1 MNSTTQLVLLV
12 FISLAVIG
20 LLVARRR
27 TLAKMAVRNII
38 RKRRF
43 TVIIIAGLLVATAMI
58 SGALVVGDTFDYV
71 NKQDTF
77 IRTGAVDIIVSVR
90 NPAGETSFFD
100 QAIAYNL
107 MDAIKNGSLPH
118 LDGAQPAIRK
128 SVAVKDLSSGL
139 IFPSATIFGFDIQNT
154 IEQLLDENGHPI
166 ALDDIDNDNVVLNK
180 ALADEVNA
188 KVGDSLL
195 MMPQTGVPATVRLS
209 HIASDSGMAR
219 WQNSKLVFVKLSYAQ
234 TGMRLDPQTTSLEPK
249 TINCIDVS
257 NVGSVE
263 KGYLVTDLALED
275 LKSTLPSGYTY
286 YFETI
291 KKDGIDASEASSEQT
306 TQIFVI
312 MSSFAIIAGVALI
325 VNIFVMLAEE
335 RKPEMGISRAI
346 GMQRRDLTQSFLFE
360 GVLYA
365 LAAAAIG
372 ALAGLLIAALMMIAF
387 STVYGGGL
395 AFTLHY
401 DSNSLVVAACA
412 GFLITLVTVAASSW
426 RVSNLN
432 IVRAIRDIPE
442 PILAKSERRYTVTGV
457 AMIVLGL
464 LFALQGLSAR
474 QNLGL
479 DIGAALVVFGIPL
492 VTVRFVKPRIPFTL
506 AGLLII
512 WWVLDPTDLKT
523 RLFGE
528 LSGGMEM
535 FIVAGVLLVAGG
547 VVVVIFN
554 SDLLLNGLVK
564 IFGRKK
570 SLLPVLEIAI
580 SYPMNKRFRTGL
592 TLFIFALIMFTVSM
606 MSMIASFQRE
616 SVDSVAQ
623 QFSGGFEIVGVSIKD
638 MTKDDI
644 DHGLGEMS
652 YGSGIIDRVEVARTA
667 AVEIL
672 RPDENDTI
680 QYSMM
685 GFSQTMLSDNQ
696 FSLSQRSKAYE
707 TDEDAWNA
715 VASNSSLVIIDGS
728 VVPNGIGLM
737 GGIIAVDLGETLTV
751 AMTDNHMVNLTVV
764 GIMDQQFNMGI
775 YTLDT
780 FLQNESP
787 ANSQNLFY
795 MSTAPNSPQA
805 PTDVAK
811 ALEIEFASYGLRTY
825 VVRDLVKD
833 VMDTT
838 SSVMQLMEIF
848 LGMGLVVGTSGLG
861 IITIRNVAERRQEI
875 GVMRAI
881 GFQRDM
887 ILKSFMLE
895 SSFVSLLGIILGVIF
910 GLALSYRLWDWGGF
924 SKNAAFVVPWG
935 EILLLVV
942 IAFGITLAA
951 TMPPARRASRLAP
964 AEALRR
970 VD

>member
-1 MNSTTQLVLLV
+1 MDSTTLLVMVV

-20 LLVARRR
+20 LLVARRK
-27 TLAKMAVRNII
+27 TLAKMAIRNIV

-58 SGALVVGDTFDYV
+58 SGALVVGDTLEYV

-77 IRTGAVDIIVSVR
+77 MRTGPVDIVVSVR
-90 NPAGETSFFD
+90 NPAGETTYFD

-107 MDAIKNGSLPH
+107 MNAIENGTLPH
-118 LDGAQPAIRK
+118 LDGAQPAARE
-128 SVAVKDLSSGL
+128 SVTVQDLSNGL
-139 IFPSATIFGFDIQNT
+139 IFPSATLFGFDVQNT
-154 IEQLLDENGHPI
+154 IEQLLDENGRPI
-166 ALDDIDNDNVVLNK
+166 TLSDIDNDNVVLNE

-188 KVGDSLL
+188 NVGDSLL
-195 MMPQTGVPATVRLS
+195 MMSETSIPVSVKIS
-209 HIASDSGMAR
+209 HIASDKGMAR
-219 WQNSKLVFVKLSYAQ
+219 WQNSKLVFVYLSYAQ
-234 TGMRLDPQTTSLEPK
+234 TTMWLGPENEMPAGDL
-249 TINCIDVS
+249 INRIDVS

-263 KGYLVTDLALED
+263 NGYLVTDLALDD
-275 LKSTLPSGYTY
+275 LNSALPSGYTY
-286 YFETI
+286 DFETI
-291 KKDGIDASEASSEQT
+291 KKDGIDASKASSDQT

-346 GMQRRDLTQSFLFE
+346 GMQRGDLTQSFLFE

-372 ALAGLLIAALMMIAF
+372 ALAGLLIAALMMTAF
-387 STVYGGGL
+387 STVLGGGL
-395 AFTLHY
+395 AFALHY
-401 DSNSLVVAACA
+401 DSNSLVIAACA
-412 GFLITLVTVAASSW
+412 GFLITFLTVAVSSW

-442 PILAKSERRYTVTGV
+442 PTLARSERRYIASGV
-457 AMIVLGL
+457 VMIVLGL

-474 QNLGL
+474 QSLGL
-479 DIGAALVVFGIPL
+479 DIGAALMVFGIPL
-492 VTVRFVKPRIPFTL
+492 VTVRYIRPRVPFTL
-506 AGLLII
+506 AGAFII
-512 WWVLDPTDLKT
+512 WWVLDPTDLKAQV
-523 RLFGE
+523 FGE
-528 LSGGMEM
+528 LGGGMEM

-547 VVVVIFN
+547 VVMAIFN

-564 IFGRKK
+564 VFGRRK
-570 SLLPVLEIAI
+570 SLLPVFKTAI

-592 TLFIFALIMFTVSM
+592 TLFIFALIMFTVTM

-616 SVDSVAQ
+616 GVDKVAQ

-667 AVEIL
+667 AVGIL

-680 QYSMM
+680 QYSMI

-696 FSLSQRSKAYE
+696 FSLSQRSKAFE

-715 VASNSSLVIIDGS
+715 VASNSNLVIIDGS
-728 VVPNGIGLM
+728 VVPNGFGLRT
-737 GGIIAVDLGETLTV
+737 GIVAVGLGETLTV
-751 AMTDNHMVNLTVV
+751 AMTDNSMVNLTVV

-795 MSTAPNSPQA
+795 MSTTSNSPQA

-811 ALEIEFASYGLRTY
+811 ALEIEFVSYGLRTY

-833 VMDTT
+833 VMGTT

-848 LGMGLVVGTSGLG
+848 LGMGLIVGTSGLG

-887 ILKSFMLE
+887 ILKTFLLE
-895 SSFVSLLGIILGVIF
+895 TSFVSLLGIVLGVIF
-910 GLALSYRLWDWGGF
+910 GLALSYRLWEWGGF
-924 SKNAAFVVPWG
+924 SETAAFVIPWG
-935 EILLLVV
+935 EILLLVA
-942 IAFGITLAA
+942 IAFGITLVA
-951 TMPPARRASRLAP
+951 TMPPARKASRLAP

>member
-1 MNSTTQLVLLV
+1 MDSTTLLVMFV

-20 LLVARRR
+20 LLVARRK
-27 TLAKMAVRNII
+27 TLARMAIRNIV

-58 SGALVVGDTFDYV
+58 SGALVVGDTLDYV

-77 IRTGAVDIIVSVR
+77 RRTGPVDIVVSVR
-90 NPAGETSFFD
+90 NPAGETTYFD
-100 QAIAYNL
+100 QSIAYNL
-107 MDAIKNGSLPH
+107 MNAIENGSLPH
-118 LDGAQPAIRK
+118 LDGAQPAARE
-128 SVAVKDLSSGL
+128 SVAVQDISNGL
-139 IFPSATIFGFDIQNT
+139 IFPSATLFGFDIQNT
-154 IEQLLDENGHPI
+154 IEQLLDEDGRPI
-166 ALDDIDNDNVVLNK
+166 SVSDITNDNVVLNE

-188 KVGDSLL
+188 NVGDSLL
-195 MMPQTGVPATVRLS
+195 MMSETGIPVIVKIS
-209 HIASDSGMAR
+209 HIASDKGMAR
-219 WQNSKLVFVKLSYAQ
+219 WQNSKLVFVNLSYAQ
-234 TGMRLDPQTTSLEPK
+234 TAMWLGPETEMPEDYL
-249 TINCIDVS
+249 INRIDVS

-263 KGYLVTDLALED
+263 RGYLVTDLALED
-275 LKSTLPSGYTY
+275 LNSALPSGYTY

-291 KKDGIDASEASSEQT
+291 KKDGIDASEAVSKQV

-346 GMQRRDLTQSFLFE
+346 GMQRGDLTQSFLFE
-360 GVLYA
+360 GVIYA

-372 ALAGLLIAALMMIAF
+372 ALAGLLIAALMMSAF
-387 STVYGGGL
+387 STVFGAGL
-395 AFTLHY
+395 AFELHY
-401 DSNSLVVAACA
+401 DSNSLVIAACA
-412 GFLITLVTVAASSW
+412 GFLITLLTVAASSW

-442 PILAKSERRYTVTGV
+442 PVLTKSERRYTISGV
-457 AMIVLGL
+457 VMIVLGL

-474 QNLGL
+474 QNLGF

-506 AGLLII
+506 AGLFIT

-523 RLFGE
+523 QIFGE

-535 FIVAGVLLVAGG
+535 FIVTGVLLVAGG

-570 SLLPVLEIAI
+570 SLLPVFKTAI

-592 TLFIFALIMFTVSM
+592 TLFIFALIMFTVTVISM
-606 MSMIASFQRE
+606 LASFQRE
-616 SVDSVAQ
+616 SVDNVAQ
-623 QFSGGFEIVGVSIKD
+623 QFSGGFEIIGISIKD
-638 MTKDDI
+638 ITKI
-644 DHGLGEMS
+644 EVDHGLDEMGYRS
-652 YGSGIIDRVEVARTA
+652 DVVDRVEVASTA
-667 AVEIL
+667 AVGIL
-672 RPDENDTI
+672 RPDENDVV
-680 QYSMM
+680 QYSMI
-685 GFSQTMLSDNQ
+685 GFSQALLSDNR
-696 FSLSQRSKAYE
+696 FSLSQRSDAYE

-728 VVPNGIGLM
+728 VVQNAFGPSM
-737 GGIIAVDLGETLTV
+737 GTIVVDLGETLTV
-751 AMTDNHMVNLTVV
+751 AMADSHMENLTVV

-775 YTLDT
+775 YTLDS

-795 MSTAPNSPQA
+795 MSTASNSPRTPA
-805 PTDVAK
+805 DVAK

-825 VVRDLVKD
+825 VVRDLVED
-833 VMDTT
+833 VMGTI

-848 LGMGLVVGTSGLG
+848 LGMGLIVGISGLG

-887 ILKSFMLE
+887 ILKTFMIE
-895 SSFVSLLGIILGVIF
+895 TSFVSLLGIILGVVF

-924 SKNAAFVVPWG
+924 SENAAFVIPWV
-935 EILLLVV
+935 EILILVA
-942 IAFGITLAA
+942 IAFGITLVA
-951 TMPPARRASRLAP
+951 TLPPARKASRLAP